1 MIGGRWQDPT
11 KSKKEPRA
19 DRTISVR
26 LTEAELAEL
35 EAQIDGEGL
44 NRNRA
49 LRIAARRIG
58 GFLEVDGATVE
69 ALRAINRQ
77 LAGIATNINQIA
89 HAANRTHDPDYRAFI
104 AQRAELGRVLMET
117 RGALQR
123 ILDLGA
129 RREDGLERLKVAAET
144 ERAGVRMS
152 PVSVPDLLRRGALAP
167 AHVSAVDAVMAR
179 TGPISSLDAAAP
191 CGSPRMK
198 AGGSGPGGVRR
209 SAGRCRR
216 IRRRW

>member
-1 MIGGRWQDPT
+1 MSEPNPNRHGRKSASPPEPQEPAPAWRGRRMIGGRWQDPE
-11 KSKKEPRA
+11 KAKKVPRA
-19 DRTISVR
+19 DRTLSVR

-35 EAQIDGEGL
+35 DAQIEGLGL

-89 HAANRTHDPDYRAFI
+89 HAANRTHDPNYRAFM
-104 AQRAELGRVLMET
+104 AQRAELGRLLIET
-117 RGALQR
+117 RGALQQ

-129 RREDGLERLKVAAET
+129 RREDGLARLKVAET
-144 ERAGVRMS
+144 DR
-152 PVSVPDLLRRGALAP
+152 
-167 AHVSAVDAVMAR
+167 
-179 TGPISSLDAAAP
+179 
-191 CGSPRMK
+191 
-198 AGGSGPGGVRR
+198 AGGSEG
-209 SAGRCRR
+209 
-216 IRRRW
+216 